1 MYCPRNVSGVAISAS
16 SSISLRI
23 SWFTVKAAAGNWES
37 CKEEMM
43 LLLDRRGA
51 VVQITELVVRAAA
64 GNWRADIQALVDL
77 ADKYDSLPVVSRV
90 VRLHL
95 MESGGNPA

>member
-1 MYCPRNVSGVAISAS
+1 MSVEIGVAISAS

-23 SWFTVKAAAGNWES
+23 SWLTVKTAAGNWEI

-43 LLLDRRGA
+43 LLLSRRGA
-51 VVQITELVVRAAA
+51 VVQITELVVKAAA
-64 GNWRADIQALVDL
+64 GNWRAYVQALVDL
-77 ADKYDSLPVVSRV
+77 ADKYDSLPVVSRLV
-90 VRLHL
+90 HSHL